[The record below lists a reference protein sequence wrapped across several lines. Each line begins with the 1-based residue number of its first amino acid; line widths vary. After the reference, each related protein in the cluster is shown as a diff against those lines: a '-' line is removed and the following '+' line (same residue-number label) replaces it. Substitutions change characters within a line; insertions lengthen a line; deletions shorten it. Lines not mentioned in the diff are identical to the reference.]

1 MNSYSNIN
9 YPVESFLDKL
19 KNSNN
24 RENKIKQQQ
33 KGSSGKKQI
42 KVLIPLEPP
51 YTFRSDADGKVDGY
65 TIDFW
70 NIVKKKT

>member
-1 MNSYSNIN
+1 MNSFSNIN

-19 KNSNN
+19 KNGNN
-24 RENKIKQQQ
+24 NENKIKQQ

-51 YTFRSDADGKVDGY
+51 YTFISKSDGKVDGY
-65 TIDFW
+65 TYDMWSI
-70 NIVKKKT
+70 IKKKL